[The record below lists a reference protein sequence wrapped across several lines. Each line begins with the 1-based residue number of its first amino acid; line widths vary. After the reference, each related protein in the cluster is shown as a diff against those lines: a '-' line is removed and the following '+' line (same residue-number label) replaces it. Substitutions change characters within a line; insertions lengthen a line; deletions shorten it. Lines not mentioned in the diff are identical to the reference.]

1 MSEIF
6 LHSEKILLVFNAQ
19 VLGRKAITWVITFH
33 LKNLRSS
40 WRVVMMRLRL
50 NLPRSQQR
58 GQESRLITLGTDF
71 YLKWAGKKVI
81 TLFFN
86 LNLIILCLVLSLY
99 KTLSV
104 VTKTRGGG
112 TTSTTS
118 LYFPDLHGEAFFTQ
132 GNKNVVR
139 LFMFSMSISWS
150 MTFFFHFFGVSCV
163 HNCYYAF
170 KCSVL
175 RAWSGSLLQVWL
187 YSFSVHFF

>member
-40 WRVVMMRLRL
+40 WQVVMMLLRL

-81 TLFFN
+81 TLF
-86 LNLIILCLVLSLY
+86 LKSEPHYPLSS
-99 KTLSV
+99 SV
-104 VTKTRGGG
+104 
-112 TTSTTS
+112 
-118 LYFPDLHGEAFFTQ
+118 
-132 GNKNVVR
+132 
-139 LFMFSMSISWS
+139 I
-150 MTFFFHFFGVSCV
+150 V
-163 HNCYYAF
+163 HNTFCSDKDKGRWYYLDHLPLI
-170 KCSVL
+170 S
-175 RAWSGSLLQVWL
+175 
-187 YSFSVHFF
+187 